1 MSVDFSDYTGLV
13 PAGTVAVLQARIR
26 YGDGT
31 DNVLKRTKA
40 GDAEGLDFE
49 LTVLEGPYLKQK
61 VFWFALVKGETD
73 GQKSMAEKNRATLK
87 KVIDSNKFLDPNDRS
102 PEARAKRT
110 VNWRDFDNLKFLG
123 EIGIEEGRNGFPDK
137 NILARVITRDMP
149 QWNGRPP
156 FDQNPPDHTSGG
168 PTGGAAPAPITK
180 PPWAS

>member
-40 GDAEGLDFE
+40 RDAEGLDFE

-61 VFWFALVKGETD
+61 VFWFALVEGETD

-87 KVIDSNKFLDPNDRS
+87 KIIDSARFLDPTDRS

-110 VNWRDFDNLKFLG
+110 VNWRDF
-123 EIGIEEGRNGFPDK
+123 
-137 NILARVITRDMP
+137 A
-149 QWNGRPP
+149 
-156 FDQNPPDHTSGG
+156 TS
-168 PTGGAAPAPITK
+168 
-180 PPWAS
+180 SS